1 MNASSQGTLQREA
14 RPLQPRRLGWRS
26 LRPEQAAPRRRL
38 SYKAKEQL
46 AGVAFA
52 SPWLLGFLAFTLV
65 PLVLGAVYSFTN
77 YHLLNTP
84 HFIGTANYRL
94 LAQNPSFAQSLF
106 TTGFLLLVGVPA
118 TVLFPLGYALL
129 MNAAARFQRTF
140 RTMMFVPS
148 LIPAAASGLV
158 WAWLFNTNFG
168 LVNDALR
175 FAHMPTPNWLGTVWG
190 ARSALVIIQVWGA
203 GTSAILLL
211 AGLQDIPAELLD
223 AARVDGA
230 GAWSRFWHITLPKL
244 SPVLFFNVVYAV
256 LGVIQL
262 FTQPM
267 VMFGTSLYVAL
278 TFVFDV
284 AFNDL
289 AIGAGA
295 AASWI
300 VVLGTVAI
308 VLLLFRTQRWWVH
321 YD

>member
-1 MNASSQGTLQREA
+1 M
-14 RPLQPRRLGWRS
+14 RLGVAPARQALDVDRS
-26 LRPEQAAPRRRL
+26 EQALLKRHRL
-38 SYKAKEQL
+38 SSKAREQL

-52 SPWLLGFLAFTLV
+52 SPWLIGFLAFTLV
-65 PLVLGAVYSFTN
+65 PLVLGAFYSFTN
-77 YHLLNTP
+77 YHLLNSP
-84 HFIGTANYRL
+84 HFTGLANYRL
-94 LAQNPSFAQSLF
+94 LMQDPSFTQSLF
-106 TTGFLLLVGVPA
+106 TTGMLLLIGVPA
-118 TVLFPLGYALL
+118 TVLLPLGYALL
-129 MNAAARFQRTF
+129 MNSAARFQGMF

-168 LVNDALR
+168 LVNDALQL
-175 FAHMPTPNWLGTVWG
+175 AHLPTPNWLGTVWG
-190 ARSALVIIQVWGA
+190 ARWALVITQVWGA
-203 GTSAILLL
+203 GTTAILLL
-211 AGLQDIPAELLD
+211 AGLQDIPVELLD

-230 GAWSRFWHITLPKL
+230 GRWSRFWHVTLPKL

-262 FTQPM
+262 FTQPL
-267 VMFGTSLYVAL
+267 VMFGSTLYVAL
-278 TFVFDV
+278 TFVFQV

-300 VVLGTVAI
+300 VVIGTVAI
-308 VLLLFRTQRWWVH
+308 VLLLFKTQRWWVH